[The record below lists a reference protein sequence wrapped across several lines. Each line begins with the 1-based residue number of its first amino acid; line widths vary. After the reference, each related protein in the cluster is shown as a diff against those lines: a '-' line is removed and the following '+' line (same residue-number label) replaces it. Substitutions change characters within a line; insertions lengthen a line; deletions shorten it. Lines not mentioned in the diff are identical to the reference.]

1 MPWQV
6 FSECLQTQYHLI
18 LRSRAEWQLIP
29 QETVRMTGCYGYILE
44 LASHAQCVSIV
55 SCIYYVCVPQMC
67 TYTFF

>member
-1 MPWQV
+1 MAADTTEKMDDW
-6 FSECLQTQYHLI
+6 
-18 LRSRAEWQLIP
+18 
-29 QETVRMTGCYGYILE
+29 MTGCYGYILE